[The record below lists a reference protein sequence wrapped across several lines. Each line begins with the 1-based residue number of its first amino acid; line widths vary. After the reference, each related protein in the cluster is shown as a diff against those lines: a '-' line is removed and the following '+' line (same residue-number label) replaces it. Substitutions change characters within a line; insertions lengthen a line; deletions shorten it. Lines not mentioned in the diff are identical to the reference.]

1 MKIMDI
7 HNGYDFDAYDEQ
19 EFRKAFYK
27 GTDAAWKTYER
38 NMKKAHERLEA
49 EYMKEVNRLINMV

>member
-1 MKIMDI
+1 MKIADI

-27 GTDAAWKTYER
+27 GTDAAWRTYER
-38 NMKKAHERLEA
+38 RPMTSWKPSTGKK
-49 EYMKEVNRLINMV
+49 

>member
-1 MKIMDI
+1 MKIADI

-27 GTDAAWKTYER
+27 GTDAAWRTYER
-38 NMKKAHERLEA
+38 NMKKAHDQLEA
-49 EYMKEVNRLINMV
+49 EYMKEVNRLINLR